1 MSTFKDLV
9 NAITDYEK
17 RMMGTGYHI
26 GDKDIWRD
34 VTFDEL
40 VEGIAKY
47 GDPNKKCYAEVVSR
61 IEDYITYVNAGAS
74 DLTRL
79 NMMWTALMILDLEL
93 GSEIQ
98 EAYFG
103 DHTPETLAEKW
114 KIDEEYEA
122 QKEADAEFFNIAKNV
137 LMFDGCLTEAE
148 AEDFLFE
155 MGY

>member
-1 MSTFKDLV
+1 MSIFKDFV
-9 NAITDYEK
+9 NVITNYEK
-17 RMMGTGYHI
+17 RMMSIGYHI

-40 VEGIAKY
+40 VDGIAKY

-61 IEDYITYVNAGAS
+61 IEDFISYEYAGAS
-74 DLTRL
+74 DLSYL
-79 NMMWTALMILDLEL
+79 KMMWTGLMILDSEL
-93 GSEIQ
+93 GTEMQ

-122 QKEADAEFFNIAKNV
+122 QKEADAELFSMAKNM